1 MRVVWIVGTLIIGAF
16 ASIALVQQ
24 QSYSRLTGDQKV
36 LAASVQ
42 SIPYATDPSL
52 PDLNTISSLI
62 NAQRSSNDLPALIND
77 PQLAAVAKQRADDMA
92 SNMYYAHK
100 SPDGTYFYDILV
112 RDNYDVDFGCE
123 NLDLQF
129 TLQPDIYVND
139 WLTSTNGH
147 RECALHKGITRAGYA
162 TIKIPSEARA
172 GMDIDAYIVVAIYAD
187 PK

>member
-1 MRVVWIVGTLIIGAF
+1 MRVAWIVWALMIGTF
-16 ASIALVQQ
+16 ASVALLQQ
-24 QSYSRLTGDQKV
+24 QSYSNRAGDQKV
-36 LAASVQ
+36 LAANVQ
-42 SIPYATDPSL
+42 SIPYTFDSSL
-52 PDLNTISSLI
+52 PNLNTISSLI
-62 NAQRSSNDLPALIND
+62 NAQRSSNDLPTLIND
-77 PQLAAVAKQRADDMA
+77 PQLTAVAKQRADDMA

-100 SPDGTYFYDILV
+100 SPDGTYFYDILA

-139 WLTSTNGH
+139 WLTSTHGH

-162 TIKIPSEARA
+162 TIKVPSQARA
-172 GMDIDAYIVVAIYAD
+172 GMDMDAYIVIAIYAD